1 MIGISALD
9 LMSTWELIQITW
21 KNMIIQIPEPTPL
34 QTSLKTRTSINPR
47 YRCKMKGF
55 RKPTKSEIIRDQK
68 EVINNLLQLVALQKK
83 FIDSE

>member
-34 QTSLKTRTSINPR
+34 QTSVSRTRKPQLQEPIKLMSQDKIITL
-47 YRCKMKGF
+47 CKMEIESRLGWEVLRKGVN
-55 RKPTKSEIIRDQK
+55 PQ
-68 EVINNLLQLVALQKK
+68 
-83 FIDSE
+83 